1 MLSTVRILG
10 KRTVALSESITTLQ
24 STIRTVTT
32 INNPEYPSERDSELV
47 NDEFFE
53 LMEDGAISELTEA
66 VEEPSPVIISNY
78 YNRVV

>member
-1 MLSTVRILG
+1 MLSAVRILG
-10 KRTVALSESITTLQ
+10 KRTVALSGSITTLQ
-24 STIRTVTT
+24 SSIRAVTT

-66 VEEPSPVIISNY
+66 VEEPSPVIVI
-78 YNRVV
+78 YNCNHVV

>member
-10 KRTVALSESITTLQ
+10 KRTVALSGSITTLQ
-24 STIRTVTT
+24 SSIRAVTT

-66 VEEPSPVIISNY
+66 VEEPSPVLIIY
-78 YNRVV
+78 YNNFVV